1 MTPTGDDKILQGLQ
15 RVNQK
20 GLDYPLCPESGE
32 MMAPLSA
39 ERYPGEESP
48 GSRNL
53 TAGKDRHFL
62 PRVHRQ
68 PTADEYT
75 VKVRFVPAPIDHD
88 WKGFGELLS
97 AIGAP
102 YLPAIQPTEQELIAC
117 PS

>member
-1 MTPTGDDKILQGLQ
+1 MTPTGDDKTLQGLQ
-15 RVNQK
+15 RVNRK
-20 GLDYPLCPESGE
+20 VLDYPLCPESGE

-53 TAGKDRHFL
+53 TAGKDRHFRQ
-62 PRVHRQ
+62 RVHRQ

-75 VKVRFVPAPIDHD
+75 ATVRFVPAPIDHD
-88 WKGFGELLS
+88 WKGFGELLC

-102 YLPAIQPTEQELIAC
+102 YLPAIQPTEQESIAC